1 MTDKKINQWLRRR
14 FSAVGWVLIGYYL
27 LMNLMVLLEVLQGE
41 LIWVLRQYGGTPGA
55 YGPAAEGAWGYI
67 VATTVGFILLHAWKG
82 GDFWREEVLSKEN
95 RMKPGVFLCL
105 LILGMGAQMV
115 NSFWVTGVE
124 AVLNLF
130 GMSAMG
136 ILQSV
141 SGSADTLGMFLYA
154 SILAPVGEELLFRG
168 YVLRSLKPFGK
179 RFAIWGSAI
188 LFGVFHGNLLQT
200 PYAILMGLLL
210 GYVTVEYSIGWAVML
225 HLFNNLVLA
234 DLLTRLT
241 YNWSDMAY
249 GMLNMLLFGGS
260 FLLALGILIQNRGNI
275 RDYRSS
281 EWIDRRVVKWFFLN
295 TGVLVL
301 MGIALVNMVSLL
313 FM

>member
-27 LMNLMVLLEVLQGE
+27 LMNLMVLLEVLLGE

-67 VATTVGFILLHAWKG
+67 VATTVGLILLHAWKG

-301 MGIALVNMVSLL
+301 VGIALVNMVSLL
-313 FM
+313 FL